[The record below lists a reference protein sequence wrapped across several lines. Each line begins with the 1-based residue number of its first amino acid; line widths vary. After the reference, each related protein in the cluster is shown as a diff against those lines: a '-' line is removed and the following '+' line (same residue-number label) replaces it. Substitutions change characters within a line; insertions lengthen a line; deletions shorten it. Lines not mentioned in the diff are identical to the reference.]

1 MTEHV
6 YCAVELHAD
15 PGGPGRLTG
24 TIATYGEESR
34 DARRHV
40 FAPGALRWDSTG
52 IVLNRQ
58 HTRAAPIA
66 RIVPMVDGDRI
77 VVDHVLPDT
86 AAGRD
91 AATEIRGGLMTGLS
105 AEVRIDRDKHD
116 GGRRLIQAAELVGV
130 GLVDRAAFQST
141 RVTVHERQG
150 AQRRRVWL

>member
-34 DARRHV
+34 DSRRHV
-40 FAPGALRWDSTG
+40 FAPGALRWDSAG

-58 HTRAAPIA
+58 HTRAAPIT
-66 RIVPMVDGDRI
+66 RIVPMMDGDRI
-77 VVDHVLPDT
+77 VVDQVLPDT

-91 AATEIRGGLMTGLS
+91 AAAEIRGGLMTGLS

-130 GLVDRAAFQST
+130 GLVDRAAFEST
-141 RVTVHERQG
+141 RVTVHERQR
-150 AQRRRVWL
+150 ARRRRVWL